1 MGKDTKSETRNK
13 LFKLRVALE
22 YAKKEQNELKIMKI
36 QEDINHVRDRLK
48 EEIKKR

>member
-1 MGKDTKSETRNK
+1 MSKDNISETRNK
-13 LFKLRVALE
+13 LFKLRIALE
-22 YAKKEQNELKIMKI
+22 YAKKERNELKIRKI